1 MPDHIRWGI
10 LGAAKFAREHMGP
23 AIHAARGAELA
34 AIATRDTDKAAP
46 FAAFAPGLR
55 VHTDYDALLADP
67 DVDAIYIPLPNHLH
81 VEWSKRAL
89 EAGKHVLCEKPIALR
104 ASEIDELIALR
115 ERSGLLV
122 AEAYMIVHHPQ
133 WQHAKSLYESGAIG
147 ELRLVDSVFSY
158 HLLDAANIRNQPTT
172 GGGGIR
178 DIGVY
183 NYGCTRFVSGAE
195 PTRIRAVERIDEN
208 GVDVYAHVI
217 AEFPGF
223 HCSAIDSMRLAPRQE
238 VTFHGDQGYIRLTC
252 PFNANVY
259 SQAEVELYRPG
270 HEVTTKRFPGVDQY
284 RLQVE
289 NFNRA
294 VSDGDSYPCP
304 LEFSRGTQAMIDMVF
319 AHSAAPEPA

>member
-1 MPDHIRWGI
+1 MAEHIRWGV
-10 LGAAKFAREHMGP
+10 LGAANFARKHMAP
-23 AIHAARGAELA
+23 AIHAAADGELA
-34 AIATRDTDKAAP
+34 AIATRDADKAQA

-55 VHTDYDALLADP
+55 VHTDYDALLADTG
-67 DVDAIYIPLPNHLH
+67 VDAIYIPLPNHLH

-89 EAGKHVLCEKPIALR
+89 AAGKHVLCEKPIALQ
-104 ASEIDELIALR
+104 AGEIDELIELR
-115 ERSGLLV
+115 DRSGLLL

-133 WQHAKSLYESGAIG
+133 WQHTKSLYESGAIG
-147 ELRLVDSVFSY
+147 ELRLVDSVFTY
-158 HLLDAANIRNQPTT
+158 HLLDLDNIRNQADT

-195 PTRIRAVERIDEN
+195 PTQIRAVELVEEG
-208 GVDVYAHVI
+208 GVDVYAHVV

-238 VTFHGDQGYIRLTC
+238 VTFHGDKGFIRLAC

-259 SQAEVELYRPG
+259 SQAEVELHRPG
-270 HEVTTKRFPGVDQY
+270 HEVTIKRFPGVDQY

-289 NFNRA
+289 SFNRA
-294 VSDGDSYPCP
+294 LLHGDSFPCP
-304 LEFSRGTQAMIDMVF
+304 LEFSRGTQAMIDRVL
-319 AHSAAPEPA
+319 AAR